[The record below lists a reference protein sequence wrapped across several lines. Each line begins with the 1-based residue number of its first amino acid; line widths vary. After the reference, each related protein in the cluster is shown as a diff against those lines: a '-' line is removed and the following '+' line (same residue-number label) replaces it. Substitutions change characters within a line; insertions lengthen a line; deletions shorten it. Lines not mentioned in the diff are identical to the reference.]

1 MTLSGNLMRQKD
13 RQSGFSLLELMIA
26 LSIGLILL
34 LALTSLY
41 LNANRAS
48 GEATFFSQMDQSARE
63 VFYRLGS
70 DANQAGYVDVMDE
83 PAVDFADVNGN
94 VCLTAGTK
102 YASLLSN
109 FRNAAVNNV
118 YRRLLTA
125 NSFAA
130 RQQAALGSGTVIN
143 LRSNDYMTPI
153 GLVSCAA
160 MRPLSGCDG
169 AFAGAPSAA
178 ALPNCQSVGAGN
190 GNTSQQ
196 IEFAFQGRIAD
207 GDGADTERNTL
218 GTAAVD
224 CSGAGIV
231 NVNAA
236 GATQNGFIVNRYF
249 LAADGANNGEI
260 SFSCRGNAGKVRVAL
275 VPGVRELVFRYLTT
289 PVEGNAKTEIDDSVS
304 GKSVRAYRTATA
316 LNNAKAQKDFGWAG
330 VVGVEVCVVIAAPVP
345 NNAGVRRLAEAQG
358 NKRPTC
364 ARQQNGQF
372 TQNVSKNKTDNDRFF
387 RRYTKVIALPN
398 ALYARP

>member
-1 MTLSGNLMRQKD
+1 MRQKD

-34 LALTSLY
+34 MALASLY
-41 LNANRAS
+41 INANRAS
-48 GEATFFSQMDQSARE
+48 GEAAFFAQMDQSARE

-70 DANQAGYVDVMDE
+70 DASQAGYVDIMDE
-83 PAVDFADVNGN
+83 PAVNFADANGT
-94 VCLTAGTK
+94 VCVAAGTR
-102 YASLLSN
+102 YDALLSN

-125 NSFAA
+125 NSFAN
-130 RQQAALGSGTVIN
+130 RQQADLGSGAVIN
-143 LRSNDYMTPI
+143 LQSNDYMTPI

-178 ALPNCQSVGAGN
+178 ALPNCQPGGAGN

-196 IEFAFQGRIAD
+196 IEFAFQGRIAN
-207 GDGADTERNTL
+207 GDGANAELNTL
-218 GTAAVD
+218 GAAAFD
-224 CSGAGIV
+224 CSGAGIG

-236 GATQNGFIVNRYF
+236 GATQNGFVVNRYF

-260 SFSCRGNAGKVRVAL
+260 SFSCRGNAGNARVAL
-275 VPGVRELVFRYLTT
+275 VPGVQELVFRYLSTS
-289 PVEGNAKTEIDDSVS
+289 VEGNANTEIDDSDS

-316 LNNAKAQKDFGWAG
+316 LNNANAQNDFGWAG
-330 VVGVEVCVVIAAPVP
+330 VVGAEVCVVIAAPVP

-358 NKRPTC
+358 GTRPTC
-364 ARQQNGQF
+364 ARQRNGQF
-372 TQNVSKNKTDNDRFF
+372 APNVAKANNNRFF